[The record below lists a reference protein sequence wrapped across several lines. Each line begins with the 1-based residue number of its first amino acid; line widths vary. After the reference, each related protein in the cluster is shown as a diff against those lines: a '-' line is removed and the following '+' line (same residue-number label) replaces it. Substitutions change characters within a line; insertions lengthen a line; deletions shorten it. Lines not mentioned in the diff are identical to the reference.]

1 MTQLEYNKLELEC
14 FLGIYDKTLDE
25 LRLIAQDKLRSAKE
39 KTAYLE
45 KSEAPE
51 VQTLDSWFDS
61 L

>member
-25 LRLIAQDKLRSAKE
+25 LRLIARDKLSSAKE

-45 KSEAPE
+45 KSETPE